1 MVKKPKSRSLS
12 GWAIFAIVVA
22 VLGTIIGVAVL
33 VVKLVFDRIGGVVDR
48 VESYIPDIPSD
59 FG

>member
-1 MVKKPKSRSLS
+1 MGKLS

-22 VLGTIIGVAVL
+22 VLGTIVGVAVL

-48 VESYIPDIPSD
+48 VESYIPDIPSS